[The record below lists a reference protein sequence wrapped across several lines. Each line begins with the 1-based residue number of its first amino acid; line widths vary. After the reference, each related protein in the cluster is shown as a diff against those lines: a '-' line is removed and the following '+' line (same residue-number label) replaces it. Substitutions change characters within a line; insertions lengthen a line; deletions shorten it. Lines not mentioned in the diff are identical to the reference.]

1 MGLLRKLF
9 GWDKGITRGELK
21 QMTRRSKLSTHLPW
35 QAYDK
40 DTGMFVN
47 QDDTIGFM
55 WECYPL
61 SFAGE
66 QTVKTLE
73 GLFRVGLP
81 HDSVIQMILYADE
94 NIEWIVERYERL
106 KTRDSNITR
115 ETAKSYA
122 DFLLAGK
129 TGLKNLGGI
138 PLRNFRLFVA
148 VKIPINS
155 KEASNSYEISNSIQE
170 KLQGAHLSPRRVTA
184 SGLLDW
190 MRRFFNDNVSSQS
203 TLYDENVEIRKQ
215 IISAETVIT
224 SSNDRLQIGDKKF
237 MRCLTVK
244 NYPREVNLLQTNEL
258 FGGIWGMTSDSN
270 QITSPFLYSLNIVF
284 PDMKLKM
291 HGKCNFV
298 MGQQTIA
305 SLSPSL
311 RRMQEEYQW
320 AIDQLEKGEIY
331 VRIMPTLWV
340 WGESPEKASEITARA
355 RRVWESSGFFVQEDR
370 GILTPLFISSLPFG
384 LYNVEG
390 NLDEI
395 DRDFPAPAVSV
406 LPTLPVQADFCGGGD
421 PHMLYVGRKGQLITL
436 DLFGDG
442 CNNSHMC
449 ILATSGSGKSFL
461 NNEITSCYYGAEALI
476 RIVDIGGSYKKNT
489 LMYGAKYLDFD
500 PDSNICINPF
510 STINGANS
518 EDLQSDL
525 QATSAL
531 VMQMCYSATDLIPPE
546 NAETDASLIK
556 AAIRWAW
563 KTEGNDA
570 KIDTVFEYL
579 NTFPRNDSSIDL
591 EDSLKTR
598 SIELLMMRAHVLAF
612 NLTDFTSAGLY
623 GRWFNGKS
631 NFDISND
638 DFVVLELE
646 RLRAQK
652 ELFRVV
658 TLQIMTA
665 ITQNLYLTERSR
677 RKLILFDEAHLFMK
691 DGNCIK
697 DIINEA
703 YRRGRKY
710 NASVGIVTQSILDI
724 KLFGEVGQVIW
735 GNSAFKFFLESE
747 DFEKARSEKLLD
759 YDDFTFE
766 LLKSVKS
773 NKPYYSEIFVDSPYG
788 KGVARLTVD
797 LFKYYVNTSDA
808 KDISAIES
816 IVNTGVPYEEAIKQM
831 VARRLQSL
839 AA

>member
-1 MGLLRKLF
+1 MSFLRKLF
-9 GWDKGITRGELK
+9 GKESGVTRGELQK
-21 QMTRRSKLSTHLPW
+21 LLYRSKFSDYLPW
-35 QAYDK
+35 QAYEPDS
-40 DTGMFVN
+40 GMFVN
-47 QDDTIGFM
+47 QDDTIGFI

-66 QTVKTLE
+66 QTSKTLE

-94 NIEWIVERYERL
+94 NIEWIVDMYQRL
-106 KTRDSNITR
+106 KTRESNITR
-115 ETAKSYA
+115 ETAQSYA
-122 DFLLAGK
+122 DYLLSGK
-129 TGLKNLGGI
+129 RGLKNLGGI

-148 VKIPINS
+148 VKIPINTR
-155 KEASNSYEISNSIQE
+155 EAANCYEIAHSIQE
-170 KLQGAHLSPRRVTA
+170 KLHGAHLSPRRVNA
-184 SGLLDW
+184 SSLLDW
-190 MRRFFNDNVSSQS
+190 MRRFLNDTVSSQNA
-203 TLYDENVEIRKQ
+203 LYDTNVEIRKQ
-215 IISAETVIT
+215 VIKAETTIK
-224 SSNDRLQIGDKKF
+224 SSMDRMQVGDKKH
-237 MRCLTVK
+237 MRCMTVK
-244 NYPREVNLLQTNEL
+244 TYPREVNLLQTNEL
-258 FGGIWGMTSDSN
+258 FGGVWGMTTDSN
-270 QITSPFLYSLNIVF
+270 QITAPFLYSLNIVF

-291 HGKCNFV
+291 HAKCNWV

-320 AIDQLEKGEIY
+320 AIDQLEKGEVY
-331 VRIMPTLWV
+331 VRVFPTLWV
-340 WGESPEKASEITARA
+340 WGDSEDRASEIAARA
-355 RRVWESSGFFVQEDR
+355 RRVWESSGYFVQEDR
-370 GILTPLFISSLPFG
+370 GILVPLFISSLPFG
-384 LYNVEG
+384 LYNTDG
-390 NLDEI
+390 NMDEI
-395 DRDFPAPAVSV
+395 DRDFPAPAASV
-406 LPTLPVQADFCGGGD
+406 LPTLPVQADFCGGGE
-421 PHMLYVGRKGQLITL
+421 PHMLFVGRKGQLITL
-436 DLFGDG
+436 DLFGEG
-442 CNNSHMC
+442 CNNSHLC
-449 ILATSGSGKSFL
+449 IMATSGSGKSFL
-461 NNEITSCYYGAEALI
+461 NNEITSCYYGSNALI

-489 LMYGAKYLDFD
+489 AMYGAKYLDFD
-500 PDSNICINPF
+500 PESNICINPF
-510 STINGANS
+510 STINGSNS

-525 QATSAL
+525 QATGAL
-531 VMQMCYSATDLIPPE
+531 VMQMCYSATDIIPPE

-556 AAIRWAW
+556 GAVRWAW
-563 KTEGNDA
+563 QTKGNEAD
-570 KIDTVFEYL
+570 IDTVYEYL
-579 NTFPRNDSSIDL
+579 NTFPRKDASIDL
-591 EDSLKTR
+591 EDSFKSR

-612 NLTDFTSAGLY
+612 NLTDFTRAGLY

-631 NFDISND
+631 NFDISED
-638 DFVVLELE
+638 DYVVLELE
-646 RLRAQK
+646 RLRSQK

-658 TLQIMTA
+658 TLQVMTA
-665 ITQNLYLTERSR
+665 ITQNLYLSDRGR

-747 DFEKARSEKLLD
+747 DFEKARSEKLID

-773 NKPYYSEIFVDSPYG
+773 NKPYYSEIFIDSPYG
-788 KGVARLTVD
+788 QGIARLTVD
-797 LFKYYVNTSDA
+797 LYKYFVNTSDA

-816 IVNTGVPYEEAIKQM
+816 IVSTGVPYEEAIKQM